1 MKLFLGGY
9 HKILLPN
16 DLYYFCIGNRNMCVW
31 FRTISFK
38 RLAFHHRSFLLQ
50 SIVVSERLCSFV
62 LIWDSKA
69 NNIMRSFW
77 IYSRLSFPWY
87 VKSGLM
93 LDGRRKE
100 KSHCVSSTRQMLTIS
115 ILLQLRVV
123 NSKLYIKMYHVVQRK
138 RNHCQILSL
147 KNKIWLSLAVT
158 SIYNIESIPHQ
169 VHDCCNLVSN
179 RRNDG
184 FPKVRRMVGG
194 KDINSRK
201 SIPRCAP

>member
-1 MKLFLGGY
+1 M
-9 HKILLPN
+9 
-16 DLYYFCIGNRNMCVW
+16 RRVW
-31 FRTISFK
+31 FRTIIIK

-50 SIVVSERLCSFV
+50 SIVVSERQFVVLCWCETVKQITSWDHHRMNEVSFYILV
-62 LIWDSKA
+62 IGYTASSLFH
-69 NNIMRSFW
+69 NM
-77 IYSRLSFPWY
+77 SRVDW
-87 VKSGLM
+87 
-93 LDGRRKE
+93 
-100 KSHCVSSTRQMLTIS
+100 MLTEPYKKRAIVS
-115 ILLQLRVV
+115 PRHGKCLPFAILLQLRVV
-123 NSKLYIKMYHVVQRK
+123 NSKLYIKMYHIVQRK

-169 VHDCCNLVSN
+169 VLDCCNLVSN

>member
-1 MKLFLGGY
+1 VCNHKKNISVCVLYRTIMLKDLLFLTSLFYCSLSLSLNAYVLLCWYGTVKQITSWDLFGY
-9 HKILLPN
+9 TAGCPFHDMSKVDWCWMAVGKKRAIVSPRHGKCLP
-16 DLYYFCIGNRNMCVW
+16 F
-31 FRTISFK
+31 
-38 RLAFHHRSFLLQ
+38 A
-50 SIVVSERLCSFV
+50 
-62 LIWDSKA
+62 
-69 NNIMRSFW
+69 
-77 IYSRLSFPWY
+77 
-87 VKSGLM
+87 
-93 LDGRRKE
+93 
-100 KSHCVSSTRQMLTIS
+100 

-158 SIYNIESIPHQ
+158 SIYNIESIPYQ